1 MPDQVVLEALRSA
14 DGKCFHYTFTGFND
28 PNPQLTGQL
37 ARMYFPG
44 NRVTLNAA
52 QVALVL
58 PADAAKWRQVV
69 DYNVAPFPPPAWP
82 GSGSIPAMAESDE
95 QPANHQRRRRA
106 ASHERPPTGEPA

>member
-14 DGKCFHYTFTGFND
+14 DGKCFHYTFTGFTD

-82 GSGSIPAMAESDE
+82 ASGSIPALVEADE
-95 QPANHQRRRRA
+95 QRAPANHRRRA
-106 ASHERPPTGEPA
+106 AHHERPPTGEPA